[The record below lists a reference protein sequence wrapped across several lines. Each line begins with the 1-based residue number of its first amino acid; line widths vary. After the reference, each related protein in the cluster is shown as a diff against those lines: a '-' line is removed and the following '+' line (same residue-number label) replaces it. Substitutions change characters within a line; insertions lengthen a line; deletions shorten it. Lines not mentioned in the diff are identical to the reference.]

1 MTINVPEFRVIYV
14 TRLIKK
20 WMENVKLKM
29 VYRIDCIECAQF
41 YIGETM
47 QSLYERFN
55 QHKGDTLPC

>member
-55 QHKGDTLPC
+55 